1 MSDNEKKS
9 GFKWFEK
16 LKKIKHI
23 EIYIAIIFIVVL
35 LLIYMSNFTNTSSDN
50 DDLSTD
56 ALTVTA
62 YIDRLESN
70 LEATLSNI
78 GGVSDVKVMITLN
91 MDEAEVSNSQ
101 ITLNKFPE
109 IKGVIVTA
117 KGVNDTA
124 TKLKVL
130 HAIEA
135 VIDIRNGNIEI
146 LSSE

>member
-35 LLIYMSNFTNTSSDN
+35 LLIYMSNFGSSKSDNNDLSSDN
-50 DDLSTD
+50 LS
-56 ALTVTA
+56 VSA
-62 YIDRLESN
+62 YIDKLESN
-70 LEATLSNI
+70 LEETLSNI

-91 MDEAEVSNSQ
+91 MRDANVTDSTIN
-101 ITLNKFPE
+101 LNEFPE

-117 KGVNDTA
+117 KGVDNTA

-135 VIDIRNGNIEI
+135 VIDINNGNIEI

>member
-1 MSDNEKKS
+1 MSDNEKKT

-23 EIYIAIIFIVVL
+23 EIYIAIIFIVIL
-35 LLIYMSNFTNTSSDN
+35 LLIYMSNFTGSKSDN
-50 DDLSTD
+50 NDLNTD
-56 ALTVTA
+56 TLTVTA

-70 LEATLSNI
+70 LEETLSNI

-91 MDEAEVSNSQ
+91 MTEAEVADSQ

-130 HAIEA
+130 HAVEA

>member
-1 MSDNEKKS
+1 MSDNEKKT

-23 EIYIAIIFIVVL
+23 EIYIAIIFIVIL
-35 LLIYMSNFTNTSSDN
+35 LLIYMSNFTGSKLDNNDSNTD
-50 DDLSTD
+50 T
-56 ALTVTA
+56 LTVTA

-70 LEATLSNI
+70 LEETLSNI

-91 MDEAEVSNSQ
+91 MAEAEVTDSQ
-101 ITLNKFPE
+101 ISLNKFPE

-130 HAIEA
+130 HAVEA

>member
-23 EIYIAIIFIVVL
+23 EIYIAIIFIVIL
-35 LLIYMSNFTNTSSDN
+35 LLIYMSNFSNSNADNSDSSSDN
-50 DDLSTD
+50 
-56 ALTVTA
+56 LTITA

-70 LEATLSNI
+70 LEETLSNI

-91 MDEAEVSNSQ
+91 MSDANVTDSTIN
-101 ITLNKFPE
+101 LNEFPE

-117 KGVNDTA
+117 KGVDNIA

-135 VIDIRNGNIEI
+135 VIDINNGNIEI

>member
-35 LLIYMSNFTNTSSDN
+35 LLIYMSNFSSSKSDNNDLSSDN
-50 DDLSTD
+50 LS
-56 ALTVTA
+56 VSA
-62 YIDRLESN
+62 YIDKLESN
-70 LEATLSNI
+70 LEETLSNI

-91 MDEAEVSNSQ
+91 MSDALVTDSN
-101 ITLNKFPE
+101 INLNKFPE

-117 KGVNDTA
+117 KGVGDTA

-135 VIDIRNGNIEI
+135 VIDVTNGNIEI